1 MGCHS
6 GPGCAGRGKAGRGPA
21 ALWVGRH
28 PCTEQ
33 RPPESAVEVGLGRHR
48 SPAGRLST
56 RGFWHTGKQR
66 CAAFVS
72 RVRHR
77 VQTMCR
83 DKLK

>member
-1 MGCHS
+1 MGATRDQGVRVGERRAGDQLRS
-6 GPGCAGRGKAGRGPA
+6 GWAGIPAQNRGPRSR
-21 ALWVGRH
+21 LWRWGWAG
-28 PCTEQ
+28 TG
-33 RPPESAVEVGLGRHR
+33 A
-48 SPAGRLST
+48 PAGRLST